1 MITENKSLN
10 SEKKELSR
18 ELKDNPIDRY
28 VTNYLKENGNDSL
41 KDHNS
46 LKAFVEK
53 TLNDHPK
60 VAKKIIQNQ
69 GGAKSAS
76 LLRQKSA
83 IPVRSGTPRG
93 TERQR
98 SEIGR
103 QETY

>member
-18 ELKDNPIDRY
+18 ELKDNPIDKY
-28 VTNYLKENGNDSL
+28 VTNYLKENGSHSL
-41 KDHNS
+41 KHHNT

-69 GGAKSAS
+69 GGASRLVSAT
-76 LLRQKSA
+76 LLT
-83 IPVRSGTPRG
+83 PGTSQ
-93 TERQR
+93 RQR
-98 SEIGR
+98 TAK
-103 QETY
+103 ETPIAAR